1 MSRCLPKVVLTV
13 ALCVVGCATT
23 VYNPFRIP
31 EEEFKAKIKRLAL
44 TPVEVFVELEDMEPV
59 KAKLDAIIEARLRE
73 AGFTTVPASEYA
85 QVEKKMIELVGGY
98 FDPISGKK
106 DEAKYKRVQEH
117 VRREISTKYEG
128 HAVLRPAILR
138 IGARFHGMTANWH
151 GVQEE
156 ATSFA
161 SRLMGGLWAGNI
173 PASSL
178 RVSIEDIQGNPLY
191 MNFGGLELLSKYSY
205 EFFKGVKF
213 EPVPR
218 VELFKH
224 EERLRQ
230 AVDIALGPL
239 VGKPLSSTQIPVDMP

>member
-85 QVEKKMIELVGGY
+85 QV
-98 FDPISGKK
+98 
-106 DEAKYKRVQEH
+106 
-117 VRREISTKYEG
+117 
-128 HAVLRPAILR
+128 VLRPAILR

-239 VGKPLSSTQIPVDMP
+239 VRKPLSSTQIPVDMP